1 MVGGSSDALGVRRM
15 VRRYAVPEWMI
26 AECAE
31 ARERG
36 DWRAACEAARVT
48 VDIDDAG
55 PVADLLAGFAPDL
68 LRWHLPRSGSGTAGL
83 SAGLTYLLAPDGPV
97 TPDSTVLVVRSPEWV
112 TGSQRLTVQARR
124 AGDLRED
131 PVYPLAPYLWDA
143 RRVGELRDVLQP
155 AEPPVLAAPAEPPP
169 SVPCGRCGKVRTDE
183 PSGPPGEW
191 AAAGWVIDES
201 ATLGYWGSWDL
212 AVLGKADP
220 SFAVRELRRLTAQFG
235 HRSYRLRGDEGR
247 LKRYYQRKVY
257 LEAAGDR
264 HRMTCGEPPPP
275 RPGSIGV
282 DLCLHP
288 MLLRPPVDLELIRH
302 DLIGILDL
310 HPLVR
315 AALFPATGAETR
327 PAAGTSM
334 VPAGFWQEERFRVRC
349 GRQWHWISLRD
360 GQVELLHHDGAERRR
375 EHALRAFGGA
385 MRGCF
390 QAELGWLDGDDAA
403 PKRLREHRHDLWRRM
418 EHGGSRVVRALLD
431 AGMNPHVRDG
441 QGRTLLHRM
450 YMFEHEELLPRLLA
464 TGLDV
469 NALSRRGWTAMAE
482 ALVHS
487 APMDLLVA
495 LNAAGAYPQLSLT
508 DPEHWP
514 DRAG

>member
-1 MVGGSSDALGVRRM
+1 MGGSSDALGVRRM
-15 VRRYAVPEWMI
+15 VRQYAVPEWMI

-97 TPDSTVLVVRSPEWV
+97 TPDSAVLVVRSPEWV

-124 AGDLRED
+124 AGDLEET

-143 RRVGELRDVLQP
+143 RRVGELRDVL
-155 AEPPVLAAPAEPPP
+155 
-169 SVPCGRCGKVRTDE
+169 RR
-183 PSGPPGEW
+183 
-191 AAAGWVIDES
+191 
-201 ATLGYWGSWDL
+201 
-212 AVLGKADP
+212 ADP

-235 HRSYRLRGDEGR
+235 HRSYRLRGDESR
-247 LKRYYQRKVY
+247 LKRYYHRKVY

-264 HRMTCGEPPPP
+264 HRLACAEPAPP

-288 MLLRPPVDLELIRH
+288 MLLRPPVDLELIGH
-302 DLIGILDL
+302 DRIGVAEL

-315 AALFPATGAETR
+315 AALFPAAGAETR
-327 PAAGTSM
+327 PVATSM
-334 VPAGFWQEERFRVRC
+334 VPAGFWKEERIRVRC
-349 GRQWHWISLRD
+349 GRQWHWISMRD

-375 EHALRAFGGA
+375 EHALRAFGGTI
-385 MRGCF
+385 RGCF

-450 YMFEHEELLPRLLA
+450 HMFEHDEELLPRLLA
-464 TGLDV
+464 AGLDV
-469 NALSRRGWTAMAE
+469 NALSRRGWTPMAE
-482 ALVHS
+482 ALVHA
-487 APMDLLVA
+487 APIDLLVA
-495 LNAAGAYPQLSLT
+495 LNAAGGYPQLSLT

-514 DRAG
+514 DPAG